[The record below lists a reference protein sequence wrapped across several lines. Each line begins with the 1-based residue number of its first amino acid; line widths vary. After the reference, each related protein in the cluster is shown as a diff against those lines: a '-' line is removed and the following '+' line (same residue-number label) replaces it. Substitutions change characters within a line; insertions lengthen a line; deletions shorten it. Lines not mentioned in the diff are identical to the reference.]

1 MRRISSIALLLLI
14 LAAHSGISLKL
25 HYCNGHLES
34 VNLAGAEET
43 TCCGVKM
50 VVPPG
55 CCSTDTVVL
64 ECEDDHLPVFQTVEL
79 VTPALIHAGWAALAP
94 VLPENQTAGVLR
106 GRAPPEPSGPPLY
119 LRHQQLITYG

>member
-14 LAAHSGISLKL
+14 LAADSGISLKL
-25 HYCNGHLES
+25 HYCN
-34 VNLAGAEET
+34 
-43 TCCGVKM
+43 GVKM

-64 ECEDDHLPVFQTVEL
+64 ECEDDHLPVLQTVEL
-79 VTPALIHAGWAALAP
+79 VTPVLIQAGWAALVP
-94 VLPENQTAGVLR
+94 VLPENQTDGVLR